1 MDAPR
6 VKFSAYLDHYL
17 DDLGPMQI
25 VPYNKVSLNEG
36 AVYNNSTGVFV
47 APVSGT
53 YLLSLFSVASRPP
66 GQDDLQIW
74 ISIMVNDD
82 RYFTAMADSRGTWD
96 DNQSSSTIILQVNES
111 DSIYTV
117 HYDGTTCSPTVG
129 ITCLRSLVHFSM
141 PTFSSHVFVIIC
153 FPEQHDVTLYIM
165 YSAPLENL
173 TRYL

>member
-1 MDAPR
+1 
-6 VKFSAYLDHYL
+6 
-17 DDLGPMQI
+17 
-25 VPYNKVSLNEG
+25 
-36 AVYNNSTGVFV
+36 
-47 APVSGT
+47 
-53 YLLSLFSVASRPP
+53 
-66 GQDDLQIW
+66 
-74 ISIMVNDD
+74 MVNDD

-117 HYDGTTCSPTVG
+117 HYEGTTCSPTVG

-153 FPEQHDVTLYIM
+153 FHEQHEFTLYIM